1 MTLWA
6 SDLQSD
12 SDLDS
17 IRNSC
22 DVFLTKVYLFV
33 PFFTSFLLC
42 GAPTLQCQ
50 FFWSMCDAN
59 FHLPQYA
66 NCSTCCLLC
75 PTWDHCDQNLAAKI
89 IHSHFCIWI
98 NSNVFV
104 HLLSFG
110 LPVLEESCLL
120 GSGLVPR
127 LWFGST
133 LRTYKMA
140 MRGASSA
147 CQRDTRSNINYQVRQ
162 GTSPQ
167 YQ

>member
-22 DVFLTKVYLFV
+22 DVFLTKVYV
-33 PFFTSFLLC
+33 CFLLC

-59 FHLPQYA
+59 FHLPQHA

-89 IHSHFCIWI
+89 IHSQFCLWI
-98 NSNVFV
+98 NQKFLFIYSVLDCQFLRNHVFWEAV
-104 HLLSFG
+104 WFQGCHLE
-110 LPVLEESCLL
+110 VLWGPTRWQCAVQALL
-120 GSGLVPR
+120 VKG
-127 LWFGST
+127 T
-133 LRTYKMA
+133 
-140 MRGASSA
+140 RG
-147 CQRDTRSNINYQVRQ
+147 QI
-162 GTSPQ
+162 
-167 YQ
+167 

>member
-66 NCSTCCLLC
+66 NCSTCCMLC

-89 IHSHFCIWI
+89 IHSHFCLWI

-110 LPVLEESCLL
+110 LTKLQAIFMPCFVLPPPPLPPSFNLDSSSYFIRRRLDVFWILL
-120 GSGLVPR
+120 IVFWSYCFSVFL
-127 LWFGST
+127 S
-133 LRTYKMA
+133 
-140 MRGASSA
+140 
-147 CQRDTRSNINYQVRQ
+147 
-162 GTSPQ
+162 
-167 YQ
+167 